1 MDTESEFNGKVAMV
15 VTDKKIDLSVSTA
28 EGKLLFS
35 FKATGQIITEISIP
49 PLDDVESEE

>member
-1 MDTESEFNGKVAMV
+1 MDTKSEFNGKVVMV

-28 EGKLLFS
+28 KGEPLFS